1 MPWAQHQ
8 WWLRWSSSSFYS
20 DDIDDDDVDDDLQ
33 DVEVDDDL
41 QDVDVDDDLHDVD
54 IDDDDVND
62 DLQVQH
68 LQLLVQDKISCSVS
82 MTSLKVTEVF
92 QDMSFND

>member
-20 DDIDDDDVDDDLQ
+20 DDIDDDD
-33 DVEVDDDL
+33 VDDDL

-68 LQLLVQDKISCSVS
+68 LQLLVQDKFCDLNEWCIKIKSHAAWAWRA
-82 MTSLKVTEVF
+82 
-92 QDMSFND
+92 